1 MYKYLLF
8 LIIGIILFVL
18 LNTKDGFSISS
29 KNAGEI
35 CVDSDD
41 CWTIERGDDIQ
52 CTEPPYCTCRD
63 HDGGGKICELNPAGV
78 DDAIPPPAIPPFQP
92 PPPVRPTRPVP
103 QPPTPA
109 PTPPQRPPIPTR
121 PRPTPARRPPP
132 DRPPPQRPPIPPPE
146 VDFHESIPLRMDR
159 DSNWY
164 RPPIDVWG
172 LCAAGGGM
180 GGGGMGGGGMAGG
193 GMAGGGMAG
202 GGMAGGNSIPPINT
216 LEYDVHPNAMNS
228 LEQHNIGDWCNPNY
242 RNPCREGSCDGHTDV
257 NGVSYYICASS
268 GGAEPHASV
277 PPVSVTRVHRDAIT
291 NPFDPVSIGEWC
303 DPEVINCD
311 YGTSCTGQRDEGGVY
326 YYVCE

>member
-8 LIIGIILFVL
+8 LIIGIILFIL
-18 LNTKDGFSISS
+18 LNTKDGFSISGR
-29 KNAGEI
+29 NAGEI

-92 PPPVRPTRPVP
+92 PPPVRPTRPPPRRPDRP
-103 QPPTPA
+103 Q
-109 PTPPQRPPIPTR
+109 IPTR
-121 PRPTPARRPPP
+121 PPPRRPTSPA
-132 DRPPPQRPPIPPPE
+132 E
-146 VDFHESIPLRMDR
+146 VLPVYGGIGDAL
-159 DSNWY
+159 
-164 RPPIDVWG
+164 G
-172 LCAAGGGM
+172 LCAAGDAGGGMAGGGM
-180 GGGGMGGGGMAGG
+180 GGGGMGGGGMGGG
-193 GMAGGGMAG
+193 GMG
-202 GGMAGGNSIPPINT
+202 GGNSIPPINT

-228 LEQHNIGDWCNPNY
+228 SERHNIGDWCNPNY
-242 RNPCREGSCDGHTDV
+242 RNPCREGSCDGHTDDV
-257 NGVSYYICASS
+257 NGVSYYICAAS

-277 PPVSVTRVHRDAIT
+277 PPVSVTRVHPDAIT

-303 DPEVINCD
+303 DPAIENCD
-311 YGTSCTGQRDEGGVY
+311 YGTSCTGQGDEGGIY